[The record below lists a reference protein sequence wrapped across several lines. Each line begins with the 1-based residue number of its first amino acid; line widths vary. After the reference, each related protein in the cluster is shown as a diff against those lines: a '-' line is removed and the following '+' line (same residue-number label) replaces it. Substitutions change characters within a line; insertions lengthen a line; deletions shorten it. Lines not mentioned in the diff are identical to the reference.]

1 MTFLFGRLENWRRNR
16 ILKRETIS
24 DAIWLKVLKQLKFLQ
39 GLTPEETTRLRQFV
53 ILFLHDKTIF
63 GAHDL
68 EITEEMSVTIAVQ
81 ACILIL
87 ELDVAHYDNWE
98 EIIVYPGKFILDYEY
113 ADEFG
118 VVHHAHKV
126 ASGEAWLA
134 GPVILSWQDAARID
148 AKSGD
153 NVVIHEFAHK
163 LDMRHQGA
171 NGYPIL
177 HANMSTQ
184 VWHDIFSKAYA
195 GFCARVN
202 RGQKTTIDPYASK
215 SPAEFFAVFSEVF
228 FETPLV
234 VKHDFPKI
242 YEQLVLFYRQDPA
255 ERLGKTSAW
264 ELGQDVFGEYASDNA
279 HLSKDR
285 KKLIQKKMRDKN

>member
-1 MTFLFGRLENWRRNR
+1 MAKIIEKINWLISLISWNLKNWRRNR
-16 ILKRETIS
+16 ILERESIS
-24 DAIWLKVLKQLKFLQ
+24 DSIWQKVLKQFKFLHV
-39 GLTPEETTRLRQFV
+39 LTHEEKIRLRQFV
-53 ILFLHDKTIF
+53 ILFLHDKQIV
-63 GAHDL
+63 GAHDM
-68 EITEEMSVTIAVQ
+68 EITEEMRITIAVQ

-87 ELDVAHYDNWE
+87 ELDVAHYDDWV
-98 EIIVYPGKFILDYEY
+98 EIIVYPGKFILDYDY

-126 ASGEAWLA
+126 VSGEAWLA
-134 GPVILSWQDAARID
+134 GPVILSWLDAAGFDSRP
-148 AKSGD
+148 SD

-171 NGYPIL
+171 NGFPIL
-177 HANMSTQ
+177 HANMNAQ
-184 VWHDIFSKAYA
+184 IWCDIFSKAYA

-202 RGQKTTIDPYASK
+202 KGKENTIDSYASK

-234 VKHDFPKI
+234 VKQDFPAI

-255 ERLGKTSAW
+255 GRWGK
-264 ELGQDVFGEYASDNA
+264 
-279 HLSKDR
+279 SK
-285 KKLIQKKMRDKN
+285 LKN